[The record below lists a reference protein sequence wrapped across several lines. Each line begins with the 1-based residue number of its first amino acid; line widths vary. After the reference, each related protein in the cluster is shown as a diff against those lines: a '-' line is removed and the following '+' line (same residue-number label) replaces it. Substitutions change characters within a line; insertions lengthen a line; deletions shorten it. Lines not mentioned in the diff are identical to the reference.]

1 MAQLRTEALHEH
13 AKGLDMQPPAAILGY
28 LADAQVE
35 AARSVHGAI
44 SQIAAAAEIAAEC
57 LGSGGRIAYA
67 AAGSSGLMALAD
79 GLELPGTYGITRDRI
94 VILLAGG
101 AAAFHDLPG
110 GPEDDAAQAAKEVA
124 DAGLKS
130 GDCLI
135 AVSASGTTP
144 YALGALEEAARR
156 GARTIAI
163 ANNPATPLLDKAEAP
178 ILLATPPEVIAGST
192 RMGAGTAQKIALNM
206 LSTLT
211 AIHLG
216 HVVDGHMV
224 NLLADNAKLKA
235 RAARIV
241 AAVAEQSEADAH
253 AALEKTGGAVKPA
266 ILIAAGAADR
276 LAAQE
281 LLDRTGGKLRPALA
295 RLEGSRGQ
303 ASTLINNRT

>member
-13 AKGLDMQPPAAILGY
+13 AEGLDMQSPVAILGF

-35 AARSVHGAI
+35 AARSVHGAT
-44 SQIAAAAEIAAEC
+44 SQIATAAAIAAEC
-57 LGSGGRIAYA
+57 LGGGGRIAYA

-130 GDCLI
+130 GDCLV

-144 YALGALEEAARR
+144 YALGALQEAARR
-156 GARTIAI
+156 GVRTIAI
-163 ANNPATPLLDKAEAP
+163 ANNPDTPLLEQAEAP
-178 ILLATPPEVIAGST
+178 ILLATPPELIAGST

-216 HVVDGHMV
+216 HVHDGYMV
-224 NLLADNAKLKA
+224 NLLADNLKLKG

-241 AAVAEQSEADAH
+241 AAVAGCGEAEART
-253 AALEKTGGAVKPA
+253 ALEVTGGAVKPA
-266 ILIAAGAADR
+266 ILVAAGAADR
-276 LAAQE
+276 RAADE
-281 LLDRTGGKLRPALA
+281 LLNGTGGRLRPALA
-295 RLEGSRGQ
+295 RLEGSREQ
-303 ASTLINNRT
+303 ASALANNRT